1 MWCQKCQADV
11 AGIASPDNV
20 RAMCTTCGN
29 EIARSTH
36 VPSAVAGAATLP
48 PDKSA
53 PDTTAADQ
61 KVAAA
66 SAAASLAA
74 AATPPAP
81 LASAPI
87 APPPTAVAP
96 LIPTPPAP
104 SPVARARALA
114 DPRELLARWA
124 REDALNPLEFGVA
137 RDPAAESGK
146 SLKRFDSP
154 HSVAAPR
161 PAAFVD
167 SARTSIPVP
176 AADPVQE
183 PVQTAGQ
190 GNIVHQAHAP
200 TPPHFQSPHVSLAD
214 KHSKWVTLVGQIFA
228 YVGVGGL
235 TVGTALVVLGYF
247 AGPASYVT
255 TGWLVT
261 TAGQMLLFL
270 GVITLVSGGMEQ
282 TTQEVARR
290 IDTLGERLV
299 RIEQAAERAETR
311 K

>member
-11 AGIASPDNV
+11 AGIASPDNG
-20 RAMCTTCGN
+20 RALCTTCGN
-29 EIARSTH
+29 EIARSAH
-36 VPSAVAGAATLP
+36 AP
-48 PDKSA
+48 PAPPESA
-53 PDTTAADQ
+53 PLRPEETVPNQTATP
-61 KVAAA
+61 
-66 SAAASLAA
+66 AA
-74 AATPPAP
+74 AAIHNSASVNPVP
-81 LASAPI
+81 LN
-87 APPPTAVAP
+87 
-96 LIPTPPAP
+96 
-104 SPVARARALA
+104 SPRALA

-124 REDALNPLEFGVA
+124 REDALNPIEFGVT
-137 RDPAAESGK
+137 RDPAAEHIK
-146 SLKRFDSP
+146 SLKRFDLSHP
-154 HSVAAPR
+154 IAAPR
-161 PAAFVD
+161 PATFVE
-167 SARTSIPVP
+167 SARFSTPVP
-176 AADPVQE
+176 AAAPVPEQ
-183 PVQTAGQ
+183 PPATDLGS
-190 GNIVHQAHAP
+190 IIHQAHAP
-200 TPPHFQSPHVSLAD
+200 AAPHFQTTPVSLAD
-214 KHSKWVTLVGQIFA
+214 KSSKWVTLIGQIFA

-235 TVGTALVVLGYF
+235 TVGTSLVVLGYF

>member
-11 AGIASPDNV
+11 AGIASPDNE
-20 RAMCTTCGN
+20 RALCTTCGN
-29 EIARSTH
+29 EIARTVRPQSIPSET
-36 VPSAVAGAATLP
+36 VPPQPEKAS
-48 PDKSA
+48 PDQ
-53 PDTTAADQ
+53 TAADQ
-61 KVAAA
+61 TVASPAAPVVAAPLH
-66 SAAASLAA
+66 S
-74 AATPPAP
+74 AP
-81 LASAPI
+81 LGS
-87 APPPTAVAP
+87 TNLDSTRP
-96 LIPTPPAP
+96 L
-104 SPVARARALA
+104 R

-124 REDALNPLEFGVA
+124 REDALNPLEFAVA
-137 RDPAAESGK
+137 RDPAPDNGK
-146 SLKRFDSP
+146 SLKRFDFA

-161 PAAFVD
+161 PATFVD
-167 SARTSIPVP
+167 SARTSIPVSAMAP
-176 AADPVQE
+176 APDLP
-183 PVQTAGQ
+183 QTAGPHPTHL

-200 TPPHFQSPHVSLAD
+200 NAPHFQAAPVSLAD
-214 KHSKWVTLVGQIFA
+214 KSSKWVTLVGQIFA

-235 TVGTALVVLGYF
+235 TVGTSLVLMGYF
-247 AGPASYVT
+247 GGPASYVT

-299 RIEQAAERAETR
+299 RIEQATERAEAR